1 MVKIPLSLLL
11 ILYNAMNYR
20 LVEKKV
26 PLSLSCCIEK
36 GFEIFFAFEIEKP
49 ILFVILHSS
58 FVNSSAIISACLSTV
73 SVASICIS
81 GG

>member
-11 ILYNAMNYR
+11 ISYNAMNYR

-36 GFEIFFAFEIEKP
+36 GIEIFFAFENPWQLENDLIEEERTVC
-49 ILFVILHSS
+49 ILGVLK
-58 FVNSSAIISACLSTV
+58 N
-73 SVASICIS
+73 
-81 GG
+81 G